1 MRKFQHYYRA
11 FVRSIYCMSNGCSAP
26 RGGGGGGG
34 GGIRGGG
41 NTYNTY
47 VAPPVY
53 GGGYGYGGG
62 ALSFFPR
69 PYFPVFGFGL
79 PIGGFF
85 NFVVSNRTTC
95 DPDRICGTGS
105 VSNAGA
111 QRQGY
116 CIVSAAA
123 CLRERCPAPH
133 RGT

>member
-1 MRKFQHYYRA
+1 MSPPAVRQFQHYGA
-11 FVRSIYCMSNGCSAP
+11 VGGLIWIMSNGCSAP

-34 GGIRGGG
+34 GGGGIRGG

-53 GGGYGYGGG
+53 GGGYGFGGG

-85 NFVVSNRTTC
+85 NFVVSS
-95 DPDRICGTGS
+95 CGS
-105 VSNAGA
+105 C
-111 QRQGY
+111 R
-116 CIVSAAA
+116 
-123 CLRERCPAPH
+123 LDKR
-133 RGT
+133 

>member
-1 MRKFQHYYRA
+1 MLTSA
-11 FVRSIYCMSNGCSAP
+11 VTPDEALAARSGGRVGGSSFKSAP
-26 RGGGGGGG
+26 RAAPRQSGGGGGGG
-34 GGIRGGG
+34 GTIRGG

-85 NFVVSNRTTC
+85 NFVITMFVITTIFGVI
-95 DPDRICGTGS
+95 R
-105 VSNAGA
+105 GA
-111 QRQGY
+111 L
-116 CIVSAAA
+116 S
-123 CLRERCPAPH
+123 
-133 RGT
+133 RGNGRRDNDQDWD